1 MQTTSL
7 EKQGR
12 TIEEAIELALK
23 ELGLTEEQ
31 VDVTVLEEPSK
42 GFLGILGGRPARVQ
56 VEAKPETPDP
66 VELTTQFLQGVCQR
80 MGVDVTISGQQQGEN
95 MLFSIDGQS
104 LGLLIGK
111 HGQTMNSLQYLAS
124 VVYNR
129 NAEEHARVLV
139 DVGGY
144 RARREEALQRLA
156 TRLAEK
162 AKRTGRRVILEPMN
176 AQERRVIH
184 STLQADKQIV
194 TYSEGD
200 EPYRKVVI
208 ALK

>member
-1 MQTTSL
+1 MQTKSV
-7 EKQGR
+7 EKQAR
-12 TIEEAIELALK
+12 TVDEAIQLALA
-23 ELGLTEEQ
+23 ELGLREDQIE
-31 VDVTVLEEPSK
+31 VEVLEEPSK
-42 GFLGILGGRPARVQ
+42 GFLGLLGGHPARVKIT
-56 VEAKPETPDP
+56 AKADP
-66 VELTTQFLQGVCQR
+66 VGIVADFVAGVCER
-80 MGVDVTISGQQQGEN
+80 MGARVTVSTEERGEN
-95 MLFSIDGQS
+95 VAMEIDGDS

-111 HGQTMNSLQYLAS
+111 HGQTLNSLQYLAN

-129 NAEEHARVLV
+129 NAEQHARVVL

-144 RARREEALQRLA
+144 RERREEALQKLA

-162 AKRTGRRVILEPMN
+162 AKRTGRRVILEPMS
-176 AQERRVIH
+176 AQERRIIH
-184 STLQADKQIV
+184 TALQDDKQIV

>member
-1 MQTTSL
+1 MQTRML

-12 TIEEAIELALK
+12 TIEEAVEQALA

-31 VDVTVLEEPSK
+31 VEITVLEEPSK

-56 VEAKPETPDP
+56 VVAKSDP
-66 VELTTQFLQGVCQR
+66 LELTTSFLEGVCQR
-80 MGVDVTISGQQQGEN
+80 MGAAEVKISSQRQDEN
-95 MLFSIDGQS
+95 VLFSIDGDS

-129 NAEEHARVLV
+129 NASEHARVLV

-194 TYSEGD
+194 TYSEGE